1 MFDPKTT
8 KYPYTEYTDG
18 HYIKVTKNKGIE
30 FDKDYPFIDNS
41 KWYKFKRF
49 WLRIFLRLI
58 VLPVSNTRL
67 GIRVKGRKNLKKHK
81 DVINKGI
88 ISVCNHV
95 HYWDYLGILHGIRY
109 HKPKF
114 LAWAS
119 NINGGLG
126 GIMRLVGG
134 IPIPEKDIR
143 ASINFSKAV
152 GKYLEEG
159 GWLHIYSEGSMWEYY
174 KPIRPFKKGAATY
187 ACKHNKPILPL
198 AFRYRKPNWI
208 RRVIFR
214 QIACFN
220 LYIGGPIYKDDNLDK
235 FDQIEDLTRR
245 SHEEVCKLAGIDPK
259 GNIYEPIYNDSKKIN
274 YY

>member
-8 KYPYTEYTDG
+8 KYPYTEFTDG
-18 HYIKVTKNKGIE
+18 HYIHVKKKTDIQ

-67 GIRVKGRKNLKKHK
+67 GIKVKGRKNLKKHK
-81 DVINKGI
+81 EVLKKGV

-114 LAWAS
+114 LAWAE

-143 ASINFSKAV
+143 AQINFSKSIV
-152 GKYLEEG
+152 SKSFSTL
-159 GWLHIYSEGSMWEYY
+159 
-174 KPIRPFKKGAATY
+174 T
-187 ACKHNKPILPL
+187 PILPIL
-198 AFRYRKPNWI
+198 GCLISFVLKLSVTITSNFCIYSLMSFTKK
-208 RRVIFR
+208 
-214 QIACFN
+214 
-220 LYIGGPIYKDDNLDK
+220 LYILSSFGSMKHSFG
-235 FDQIEDLTRR
+235 
-245 SHEEVCKLAGIDPK
+245 A
-259 GNIYEPIYNDSKKIN
+259 
-274 YY
+274 